1 MQKELASSFR
11 RNARVHHARTGA
23 AIVSYSRDSLGY
35 QKAERENL
43 IVGLLRSDLIAFA
56 DELSSPESTG
66 FSRTAQAVLTG
77 ASNPGIHAVILY
89 RIASGLHRRGLGPL
103 AAIVSLFNVFLT
115 SADIDQRAEFGPG
128 LRIYHPVGV
137 VVHRDARVGARARLF
152 SDVVFGL
159 RGPKHEGAPTA
170 GDDLR
175 VGSGAKLLGN
185 IKIGD
190 RVSIGANAVVLHDV
204 PDDHLAIGV
213 PARNV
218 AVTDPARED

>member
-1 MQKELASSFR
+1 M
-11 RNARVHHARTGA
+11 
-23 AIVSYSRDSLGY
+23 
-35 QKAERENL
+35 
-43 IVGLLRSDLIAFA
+43 GLLRSDLIAFA

-137 VVHRDARVGARARLF
+137 VGHRDARVGARHVCSAMSSSGYAAQNTR
-152 SDVVFGL
+152 
-159 RGPKHEGAPTA
+159 GAPT
-170 GDDLR
+170 
-175 VGSGAKLLGN
+175 
-185 IKIGD
+185 
-190 RVSIGANAVVLHDV
+190 
-204 PDDHLAIGV
+204 
-213 PARNV
+213 
-218 AVTDPARED
+218 T